1 MVKLNIHALYSDL
14 TVVYTLIVL
23 CICQQQNGI
32 RRCITVD
39 RYLYII
45 QFDIHNGMASLSLS
59 QKKCPK
65 LLVFCDLEPE
75 PAVTRAEFAACASY
89 WLPKWYDSLLCQS
102 FMVCWQRQVSLFRY
116 LPPPNK

>member
-59 QKKCPK
+59 LKKKMSKIACI
-65 LLVFCDLEPE
+65 LRF
-75 PAVTRAEFAACASY
+75 RARTC
-89 WLPKWYDSLLCQS
+89 
-102 FMVCWQRQVSLFRY
+102 RY
-116 LPPPNK
+116 